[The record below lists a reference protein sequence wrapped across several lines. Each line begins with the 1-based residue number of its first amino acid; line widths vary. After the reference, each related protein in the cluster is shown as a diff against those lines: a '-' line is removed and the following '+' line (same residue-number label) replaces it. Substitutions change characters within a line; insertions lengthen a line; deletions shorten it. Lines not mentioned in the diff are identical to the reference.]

1 MSLVDLTQQ
10 LSAIRIV
17 LVETSHPGNIGS
29 VARAM
34 KTMGLSQLVLVNPK
48 TFPDGLA
55 TAMASGAADVLAS
68 ARIVE
73 TLSEAIEDCT
83 LVIGTSAR
91 LRVSAWPQV
100 DAKGAA
106 EVLLSHQQQAGQT
119 ALVFGRE
126 SSGLSNS
133 ELDLCHYLG
142 HVSTNPDYG
151 SLNLAMG
158 VQIFAYE
165 LWMQAQRQ
173 AGWAETEQRTKE
185 LATSAAL
192 QGFYQHLES
201 TLQAIE
207 FLDDRNHELFMRRMK
222 RLFGRIQLEANEV
235 TMLRG
240 TLRRMQRIAGLAKS
254 VKQTK
259 ETE

>member
-1 MSLVDLTQQ
+1 MSLADLTQQ

-173 AGWAETEQRTKE
+173 AGWAETEQQPKE

-207 FLDDRNHELFMRRMK
+207 FLDDRNHEPFMRRMK
-222 RLFGRIQLEANEV
+222 RLFSRVELEANEV

-240 TLRRMQRIAGLAKS
+240 TLRRMQRIAGLAHSNQARKPN
-254 VKQTK
+254 
-259 ETE
+259 E

>member
-1 MSLVDLTQQ
+1 MSLSSLPQS
-10 LSAIRIV
+10 LSNIRIV

-34 KTMGLSQLVLVNPK
+34 KTMGLSQLVLVSPK

-68 ARIVE
+68 ARVVD
-73 TLSEAIEDCT
+73 TLLEGIQDCT

-100 DAKGAA
+100 DAKQAA
-106 EVLLSHQQQAGQT
+106 QVLLTHQQQGGQV

-126 SSGLSNS
+126 SSGLTNS

-142 HVSTNPDYG
+142 HVPTNPDYG

-165 LWMQAQRQ
+165 LWMQAQQQ
-173 AGWAETEQRTKE
+173 AGWADHAQQSKA
-185 LATSAAL
+185 LANTSAL

-207 FLDDRNHELFMRRMK
+207 FLDDRNHEPFMRRMK
-222 RLFGRIQLEANEV
+222 RLFSRVELEANEV

-240 TLRRMQRIAGLAKS
+240 TLRRMQRIAGLAQHNQSRKS
-254 VKQTK
+254 N
-259 ETE
+259 E

>member
-1 MSLVDLTQQ
+1 MSLSV
-10 LSAIRIV
+10 LSHALPSIRIV

-34 KTMGLSQLVLVNPK
+34 KTMGIYELVLVSPK
-48 TFPDGLA
+48 CFPDGLA
-55 TAMASGAADVLAS
+55 TAMASGAADVLAA
-68 ARIVE
+68 ARVVDE
-73 TLSEAIEDCT
+73 LGEAIQDCT

-100 DAKGAA
+100 DAKDAA
-106 EVLLSHQQQAGQT
+106 QLLLSHQQQGGQV

-126 SSGLSNS
+126 SSGLTNS

-151 SLNLAMG
+151 SLNLAMC

-165 LWMQAQRQ
+165 LRVLAQQQ
-173 AGWAETEQRTKE
+173 AGWDTRSQTSKE
-185 LATSAAL
+185 LATSSAL
-192 QGFYQHLES
+192 QGFYQHIEL
-201 TLQAIE
+201 TLQSIE
-207 FLDDRNHELFMRRMK
+207 FLDDRNHEPFMRRMK
-222 RLFGRIQLEANEV
+222 RLFGRVKLEAKEV

-240 TLRRMQRIAGLAKS
+240 VLRRMQRIARIANSK
-254 VKQTK
+254 
-259 ETE
+259 